1 MRLAAAVS
9 DPPSVLWEDGAVKVA
24 AGGEGW
30 ASTPPAW
37 ALPVTV
43 AGDLVLV
50 RQGGVLVSVGA
61 VCAYPVG
68 FEFYLT
74 FGFNPA
80 PAAEWRAR
88 APGGRVLGF
97 HARTPHEQ
105 VTAARIA
112 VGLAGRAAA
121 DSVACMN
128 REVTWGEPIVTFA
141 GGDAGIPS
149 YAPVL
154 RAESRWWV
162 SPLPSPGL
170 VEFSIFL
177 HGADEPNGTA
187 SLDAEGILEAAGRS
201 QVLWPAPETGPL

>member
-50 RQGGVLVSVGA
+50 RQGDVLVSVGA

-74 FGFNPA
+74 FGFDRSQ
-80 PAAEWRAR
+80 AAGWRAGG
-88 APGGRVLGF
+88 PGDRMLGF
-97 HARTPHEQ
+97 HVRTPQERESA
-105 VTAARIA
+105 TRIVVGFADGA
-112 VGLAGRAAA
+112 VA
-121 DSVACMN
+121 DSVMT
-128 REVTWGEPIVTFA
+128 RVPPGEPVLQFA
-141 GGDAGIPS
+141 GGDSGIGS
-149 YAPVL
+149 YLSVL
-154 RAESRWWV
+154 RAE
-162 SPLPSPGL
+162 
-170 VEFSIFL
+170 
-177 HGADEPNGTA
+177 
-187 SLDAEGILEAAGRS
+187 
-201 QVLWPAPETGPL
+201 

>member
-1 MRLAAAVS
+1 M
-9 DPPSVLWEDGAVKVA
+9 
-24 AGGEGW
+24 
-30 ASTPPAW
+30 PPAW

-43 AGDLVLV
+43 AGNLVLV

-80 PAAEWRAR
+80 QAAEWRAR
-88 APGGRVLGF
+88 TPGDRVLGF

-112 VGLAGRAAA
+112 VGFAGTVA
-121 DSVACMN
+121 DSVSCMN
-128 REVTWGEPIVTFA
+128 TEVTEGELIVAFA

-149 YAPVL
+149 YAPLL

-162 SPLPSPGL
+162 SPLPPPGV

-177 HGADEPNGTA
+177 HGADEPDGTA
-187 SLDAEGILEAAGRS
+187 SLDAAEILEAVGRS
-201 QVLWPAPETGPL
+201 QVLWSAPGTGPS